1 MQRSIRL
8 RLNDII
14 RAIDGAEVTIEGVKF
29 ETFQFVYH
37 MPRTVGRSIEII
49 SEASRHIPQDL
60 KAQYPDIPW
69 QQIAGIGNVLR
80 HDYEI
85 VDDHITWDVAKG
97 HFPRLRAA
105 IVDMLAKLPGD
116 EES

>member
-14 RAIDGAEVTIEGVKF
+14 RAIDGAEVTIEGIKF
-29 ETFQFVYH
+29 ETFQGVYH
-37 MPRTVGRSIEII
+37 MPRTVQRSIEII
-49 SEASRHIPQDL
+49 SEASRHIPQEL
-60 KAQYPDIPW
+60 KSQYPDVPW

-85 VDDHITWDVAKG
+85 VDDHITWDVAKA
-97 HFPRLRAA
+97 HFPRLRA
-105 IVDMLAKLPGD
+105 VMLEMLEMLPPD
-116 EES
+116 EE

>member
-14 RAIDGAEVTIEGVKF
+14 RAIDGAQLTIEGVKF
-29 ETFQFVYH
+29 VTFQLVYH
-37 MPRTVGRSIEII
+37 MPRTIERSIEII
-49 SEASRHIPQDL
+49 SEASRHIPQEL
-60 KAQYPDIPW
+60 KAEYPDIPW

-85 VDDHITWDVAKG
+85 IDDHITWDVAKAQ
-97 HFPRLRAA
+97 FPRLRAV
-105 IVDMLAKLPGD
+105 IVERLAKLP
-116 EES
+116 EENDR